1 MCPSLVV
8 ENQWSRVGCTGEGE
22 RVQGKEKGGRRGQ
35 SGYRQIGKKLKYRA
49 EGFGI
54 DPGEMESQ
62 GKNEGRW
69 IG

>member
-35 SGYRQIGKKLKYRA
+35 SGYGQIGKKLK
-49 EGFGI
+49 I
-54 DPGEMESQ
+54 PC
-62 GKNEGRW
+62 
-69 IG
+69 